1 MKLLLFLLA
10 ATLPGEELPRVKRIC
25 VEKLNGG
32 ETFGANEKLT
42 RCARIE
48 LTPLE
53 TVLWTGD
60 NANAHHHPR
69 RQARWSRRVVGG
81 GKIIHAKGV
90 PRFRLPLAA
99 QAR

>member
-1 MKLLLFLLA
+1 
-10 ATLPGEELPRVKRIC
+10 
-25 VEKLNGG
+25 
-32 ETFGANEKLT
+32 
-42 RCARIE
+42 

-69 RQARWSRRVVGG
+69 QQARGFRRVVCGG
-81 GKIIHAKGV
+81 NIIHAKGV